1 MVLGRIDVRPGIV
14 SETPS
19 PHDAPLSTVLS
30 QWDALVVRWDLDGE
44 ERFALL
50 VGMSAGQIDQIA
62 SYDVS
67 GVERRMRLLLE
78 LEPVLG
84 AVFVQGER
92 IRAWLRRTNR
102 QLGYRTPLDVM
113 ASSPEWIRWLIN
125 SLDVAK

>member
-1 MVLGRIDVRPGIV
+1 M

-30 QWDALVVRWDLDGE
+30 RWDGLVVRWDLDGE

-50 VGMSAGQIDQIA
+50 GGMSADRIDQVA

-67 GVERRMRLLLE
+67 KVERRMRLLLE

-84 AVFVQGER
+84 AVFVRGER
-92 IRAWLRRTNR
+92 IRAWLRRSNR
-102 QLGYRTPLDVM
+102 QLGHRTPLDVM
-113 ASSPEWIRWLIN
+113 ASSPDWIRWLIDA
-125 SLDVAK
+125 LDVAK